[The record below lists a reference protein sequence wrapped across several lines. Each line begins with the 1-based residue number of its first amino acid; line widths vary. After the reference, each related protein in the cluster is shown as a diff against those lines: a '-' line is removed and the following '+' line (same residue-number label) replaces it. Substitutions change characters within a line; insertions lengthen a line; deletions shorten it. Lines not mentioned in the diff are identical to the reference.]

1 MKYQGTQI
9 LWPEQDTIDRWK
21 QTRKHPENAYKQ
33 YGQFRYPGYYTLQGY
48 KEDRTFF
55 LIAIIA
61 EILFLAA
68 VPFVIGGL
76 DIYLGIAAAFLVLI
90 DLIGAFFAHVGQAKI
105 TDAKKE
111 LSVHQ
116 YKKAS
121 GIQVDLNAIRSAE
134 QKISNTEWSA
144 SRLIGKSLVIIGA
157 IAKIFGMTLV
167 AGGFGAIP
175 LVVLVLYGFL
185 AYIHIRHTGFFYSGY
200 TFKNKLKRDYKTM
213 LKGYQSNPGIRDTD
227 NPNNITELTIQ
238 GAPAGMEFK
247 PIYNII
253 IEDEIAKTHDQL
265 YCKIGHDGSMSWQI
279 RKWAYH
285 FWDDERIEQFINAN
299 DQTGTGLSNE
309 ARAFLFSYII
319 ENLDRL
325 NIRPGQ
331 AGNARIYP
339 LA

>member
-1 MKYQGTQI
+1 MKYQETQI

-61 EILFLAA
+61 ELLFLATL
-68 VPFVIGGL
+68 PFVIGGV
-76 DIYLGIAAAFLVLI
+76 DIYLGIAASFLVLI
-90 DLIGAFFAHVGQAKI
+90 DFIGAFFAHVGQAKI
-105 TDAKKE
+105 SDAKKE

-116 YKKAS
+116 YKQAS

-134 QKISNTEWSA
+134 QKIRNAERSA
-144 SRLIGKSLVIIGA
+144 SRLIGKSLIIIGA
-157 IAKIFGMTLV
+157 IAKVLGMTVV

-175 LVVLVLYGFL
+175 LVILVLYGFL
-185 AYIHIRHTGFFYSGY
+185 AYIHIRHTGFFYSGFS
-200 TFKNKLKRDYKTM
+200 FKNKLKRDYRSM
-213 LKGYQSNPGIRDTD
+213 LNGYQANPGNRDTD

-238 GAPAGMEFK
+238 GAPVGMEFK
-247 PIYNII
+247 PIYNTII
-253 IEDEIAKTHDQL
+253 DDHIAHTIDQL
-265 YCKIGHDGSMSWQI
+265 YPQKGQDGTISWQI
-279 RKWAYH
+279 RKWSHH
-285 FWDDERIEQFINAN
+285 FWDDERIEQFVNAN
-299 DQTGTGLSNE
+299 DNTGTGLSNE

-325 NIRPGQ
+325 NIRPNQ
-331 AGNARIYP
+331 AGAARIRP
-339 LA
+339 LP